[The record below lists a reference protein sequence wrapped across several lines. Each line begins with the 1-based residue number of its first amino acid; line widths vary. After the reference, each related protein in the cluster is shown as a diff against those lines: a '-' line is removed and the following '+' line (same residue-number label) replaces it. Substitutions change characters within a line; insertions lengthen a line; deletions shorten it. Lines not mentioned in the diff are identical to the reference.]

1 MDYFFVPGDLGP
13 VVGVSFL
20 SAGFTRVSFIS
31 LLLYFVT
38 LIVVVPSLS
47 VKTTGV
53 ESNVYPSAYLVSTS

>member
-1 MDYFFVPGDLGP
+1 MDCFFVPGDFDP

-20 SAGFTRVSFIS
+20 SVGFTGVSFIS

-38 LIVVVPSLS
+38 LIVVVSSLS

-53 ESNVYPSAYLVSTS
+53 ESNVYPSGALVSTN